1 MVELQFHSKDVSDFQ
16 MSRLVRASLR
26 KYSVPITAFVSDALI
41 ADDTCLGVSF
51 DHSEQDEAYH
61 RADGSILRTGKI
73 RSARKEGRFW
83 LLETQD
89 GNYVIASFKRGLGRA
104 SFQASRIRRP
114 FLDNGEKS
122 TFSSRDRARHMT
134 EERWSVAR
142 ATTHFGE
149 LLDHVIMTRKP
160 VFIEGERRTAV
171 LISMVEWE
179 SIQAKL
185 ISRAPSDL

>member
-1 MVELQFHSKDVSDFQ
+1 MPEVIELEFHSKDVSDFQ

-26 KYSVPITAFVSDALI
+26 KYTVPVTAFISDALI

-51 DHSEQDEAYH
+51 DHSEQDDAYH

-104 SFQASRIRRP
+104 SFLKLLESA
-114 FLDNGEKS
+114 D
-122 TFSSRDRARHMT
+122 
-134 EERWSVAR
+134 
-142 ATTHFGE
+142 HF
-149 LLDHVIMTRKP
+149 
-160 VFIEGERRTAV
+160 
-171 LISMVEWE
+171 
-179 SIQAKL
+179 
-185 ISRAPSDL
+185 